1 MKDNDRDE
9 GSTDP
14 GEPEQPEKPGEQPP
28 EQRVFANRLTVTLII
43 FELAVGIIG
52 LIGGHLFGVQWSYF
66 FRFEME
72 AISLGVVTGAAIFGF
87 NALVLFS
94 WVEHNPFY
102 RWVYE
107 PFARALLKPLQ
118 MLSIE
123 DIIFISILSGVAE
136 ELLFRGWLLAS
147 FDNHWVGLV
156 VSSVVFGVIHIW
168 SRQGIGYGVYA
179 TGMGFVLGLL
189 FIFTGV
195 IWAPIL
201 AHGVNNLFS
210 MISMKYG
217 LTPSPPSSK

>member
-1 MKDNDRDE
+1 M
-9 GSTDP
+9 
-14 GEPEQPEKPGEQPP
+14 
-28 EQRVFANRLTVTLII
+28 FANRLTVTLIV
-43 FELAVGIIG
+43 FELAVGIFG
-52 LIGGHLFGVQWSYF
+52 LVGGHLSGVDWPYF
-66 FRFEME
+66 FRFENE

-94 WVEHNPFY
+94 WVERNPLY

-107 PFARALLKPLQ
+107 PFARALLKPLK

-136 ELLFRGWLLAS
+136 ELLFRGWIMGVFFM
-147 FDNHWVGLV
+147 FDRPWLGLV
-156 VSSVVFGVIHIW
+156 VSSVVFGLIHIW
-168 SRQGIGYGVYA
+168 GRQGIGYGVYA

-189 FIFTGV
+189 FIFTDV

-217 LTPSPPSSK
+217 LTPAPPEK